1 MKKNNNVKFEKIP
14 DFIEDLKGVSGL
26 YIFHTKR
33 HIWYIGKTEC
43 FRNRFVN
50 GYLKGKWAK
59 QHVHEGLLQRIEPGL
74 ELSVV
79 FSIIDK
85 EVLKDEELRVIGKA
99 CPWLNTNYN
108 PRWSI
113 GAIQRHIGLII
124 DDSPREWSYEEIIK
138 HLFHYYSGQIASKR
152 IEEALANK
160 NRKLSLYCEPVPLR
174 GILKPKKKPA

>member
-1 MKKNNNVKFEKIP
+1 MNKNTNVKFEEIP

-50 GYLKGKWAK
+50 GYLKGRRAK

-79 FSIIDK
+79 FSVMDK
-85 EVLKDEELRVIGKA
+85 ELLKNEELRVIGKA
-99 CPWLNTNYN
+99 CPWLNTKYN

-124 DDSPREWSYEEIIK
+124 NNSPREWTYEEIMR
-138 HLFHYYSGQIASKR
+138 HLFFYYSGQIATKR
-152 IEEALANK
+152 IEEALTNK
-160 NRKLSLYCEPVPLR
+160 NSKLSLYCEPVSLQR
-174 GILKPKKKPA
+174 ILKPKKESA